1 MSTTTASTVHD
12 EAVAI
17 VREAVNEY
25 LPIARVRRIDLDTKT
40 WEDLMHEVR
49 DVVEHAN

>member
-1 MSTTTASTVHD
+1 MTTSTVSSVHD

-40 WEDLMHEVR
+40 WEDLMDEIREVVAR
-49 DVVEHAN
+49 TN